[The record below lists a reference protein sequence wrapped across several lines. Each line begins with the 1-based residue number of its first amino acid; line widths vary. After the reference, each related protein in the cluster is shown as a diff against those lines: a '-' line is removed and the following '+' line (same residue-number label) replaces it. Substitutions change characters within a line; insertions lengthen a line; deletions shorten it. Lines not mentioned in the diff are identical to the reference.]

1 MNIEILKNL
10 INHCEVIQDIV
21 ENYLD
26 NLQKED
32 KDLFLNELF
41 LYYPIL
47 PVELCQKYNVK
58 KNESEKE
65 RFFKLIKNLSSIREN
80 KEEIELNL
88 IRYLKYE
95 ILNFNEMKY
104 LIPKTEYDNEI
115 IIREEKKNKIME
127 QKKKMA
133 KNNELSEI

>member
-1 MNIEILKNL
+1 MKNL

-104 LIPKTEYDNEI
+104 LIPKTKYDNEI
-115 IIREEKKNKIME
+115 KIREEKKNKIME

>member
-1 MNIEILKNL
+1 MDIEILKNL
-10 INHCEVIQDIV
+10 INHSEVIQDIV

-41 LYYPIL
+41 LYYLIL

-65 RFFKLIKNLSSIREN
+65 RFFKIIKNLSSIREN
-80 KEEIELNL
+80 NKEI
-88 IRYLKYE
+88 
-95 ILNFNEMKY
+95 
-104 LIPKTEYDNEI
+104 
-115 IIREEKKNKIME
+115 
-127 QKKKMA
+127 
-133 KNNELSEI
+133 

>member
-115 IIREEKKNKIME
+115 KIREEKKNKIME

>member
-1 MNIEILKNL
+1 MKNL

-65 RFFKLIKNLSSIREN
+65 RFFKIIKKYLSSIREN
-80 KEEIELNL
+80 NEEI
-88 IRYLKYE
+88 
-95 ILNFNEMKY
+95 
-104 LIPKTEYDNEI
+104 
-115 IIREEKKNKIME
+115 
-127 QKKKMA
+127 
-133 KNNELSEI
+133 